1 MRVGI
6 IANPRYPDLGE
17 VLAGVTASVEA
28 RGWSL
33 FGDSDVADLL
43 GRPLPP
49 LDPHALD
56 VLLTLGGDGTLLRG
70 AHRLDAAPVP
80 ILGLNFGR
88 VGFLTAMHRDRAIEA
103 LDLWE
108 SRQFTISSRAML
120 EARLGGGPPIRALND
135 VVLHKSGV
143 ARVVRV
149 QLSVDED
156 SIGPISSDGIVI
168 ASPTGSTAYS
178 LSAGGPVVAPTFDAM
193 IVTPICAHSLSV
205 RPLVVHPTATVSIT
219 PLDPHPHGLIL
230 SCDGQVSREVAE
242 GDRLTVRVSAH
253 RVNLVR
259 FAGMGFMPRL
269 REKLHWGDLSGRD

>member
-17 VLAGVTASVEA
+17 ILAGVTERIDT
-28 RGWSL
+28 RGWHLS
-33 FGDSDVADLL
+33 GDTDVAALV

-49 LDPHALD
+49 LDPNALD
-56 VLLTLGGDGTLLRG
+56 LLLTLGGDGTLLRG
-70 AHRLDAAPVP
+70 AHRLDGAPVP

-88 VGFLTAMHRDRAIEA
+88 VGFLTAMQRDRALEA
-103 LDLWE
+103 LDRWE
-108 SRQFTISSRAML
+108 QRQFTISSRAMV
-120 EARLGGGPPIRALND
+120 EARLGDGPPIRALND

-143 ARVVRV
+143 ARVIRV

-156 SIGPISSDGIVI
+156 SIGPISADGVVI

-178 LSAGGPVVAPTFDAM
+178 LSAGGPVVAPTFDAI

-205 RPLVVHPTATVSIT
+205 RPLVVHPTATVLIT
-219 PLDPHPHGLIL
+219 PLDPHPHGLML
-230 SCDGQVSREVAE
+230 SCDGQVSCEVPE
-242 GDRLTVRVSAH
+242 GASLSVRISAH